1 MKAFAARATL
11 VILPLI
17 AFSTPSFATQGLPAV
32 KQKQE
37 IRVSNPDQ
45 NLKKMAHHHR
55 HNGCCQASPS
65 ARSDDELTEHF
76 PAATDLKR
84 LYQE

>member
-1 MKAFAARATL
+1 MKSFAAKAAL

-17 AFSTPSFATQGLPAV
+17 AFSTQSFAAQELSVV
-32 KQKQE
+32 KQRQE
-37 IRVSNPDQ
+37 IQVGNPDQ

-55 HNGCCQASPS
+55 HNGCCQASSS
-65 ARSDDELTEHF
+65 ARSDDELTEQF
-76 PAATDLKR
+76 PAAKELKS